1 MNPKHYFHLLS
12 FMKDRLWFPAV
23 FSITAV
29 VFPFDGAISSSITAL
44 HLSKDLQGELK
55 VLQQYGALST
65 MVVAM
70 VLIGL
75 LDPARRR
82 SLFDWG
88 TAVVVNSLAR
98 TVMKVT
104 LGRPRPK
111 FGDPM
116 TFLEFWKMVAVPFM
130 ENGSMAQHAWSLA
143 QHHPWRFWSM
153 PSGHTAAAA
162 VMSVFLVHW
171 YPRLRPFGIG
181 MVVLVGVCR
190 IMLKEHYPTDVLVG
204 AVLGGGIARHVITA
218 GWGDRVKRLLS
229 TLRGRVSRDS
239 GVIDERL

>member
-1 MNPKHYFHLLS
+1 MNGRLL
-12 FMKDRLWFPAV
+12 FPIALLLV
-23 FSITAV
+23 AV
-29 VFPFDGAISSSITAL
+29 VFPFDGTISSSITTL

-55 VLQQYGALST
+55 VLQQYGAPST

-82 SLFDWG
+82 RLCDWG
-88 TAVVVNSLAR
+88 TAVVVNSLAC
-98 TVMKVT
+98 TAVKIT

-116 TFLEFWKMVAVPFM
+116 TFLEFWNMASVPFP
-130 ENGSMAQHAWSLA
+130 ESGSIAQHMWGLA
-143 QHHPWRFWSM
+143 QRHPWRFWSM

-171 YPRLRPFGIG
+171 YPRLRPFGIS
-181 MVVLVGVCR
+181 MVILVGVCR
-190 IMLKEHYPTDVLVG
+190 IMLREHYPTDVLVG
-204 AVLGGGIARHVITA
+204 AALGGGIARHVITA
-218 GWGDRVKRLLS
+218 GWGDCVTRWVPLR
-229 TLRGRVSRDS
+229 RGRISRSS
-239 GVIDERL
+239 GATDDRV